1 MSYGLTTTG
10 FSRKTLAVIKSEI
23 EDTLRASPAYGTD
36 TDTSAESV
44 LGQLIGIFA
53 GQLATGWETLE
64 AVYNARSPNG
74 ATSAALD
81 NLCALTGV
89 VRLPATKGTVTL
101 TVRLNAGVTLPAG
114 SIARVAGQPSNRWV
128 TTVDVTNTDGVAAN
142 YTVNAQAEIAGAILA
157 NTGTITE
164 IAVPVADWVSVT
176 NAADATPGRD
186 LESDTALRV
195 RRNRVIRAGGSSP
208 LDAIRAALLAVTD
221 VQQVNVYENDT
232 DHEDLATG
240 LPAHSVRAVVTG
252 GTDQAVGDALF
263 AAIAAGI
270 ATHGATSV
278 TVTDDGGD
286 SHTVLFDRPA
296 SVNVYVKVTV
306 EKDSSYAGDDAVKTA
321 VVSLGT
327 MLSAG
332 DNVRQSAIIRL
343 VLAVAGV
350 VDVTEV
356 LIGRAGG
363 ASRVDQNLSIAQDE
377 IAAFDTARVDVV
389 ANAVTP

>member
-1 MSYGLTTTG
+1 MPYGLTSTG
-10 FSRKTLAVIKSEI
+10 FNRKTLAIIKSEI
-23 EDTLRASPAYGTD
+23 EEAVRTASAFGTD

-44 LGQLIGIFA
+44 IGQLVGIFA
-53 GQLATGWETLE
+53 NQLSIGWETLE

-89 VRLPATKGTVTL
+89 VRLPATKGTVML

-128 TTVDVTNTDGVAAN
+128 TAIDVTNTGGSAAN
-142 YTVNAQAEIAGAILA
+142 YTVSAEAETAGRILA
-157 NTGTITE
+157 NAGTITE
-164 IAVPVADWVSVT
+164 IAVPVSGWVSVT
-176 NAADATPGRD
+176 NASDATPGRD
-186 LESDTALRV
+186 LESDTALRT

-232 DHEDLATG
+232 DYTANG
-240 LPAHSVRAVVTG
+240 LPPHSVHAVVTG
-252 GTDQAVGDALF
+252 GTDQAVGEALF
-263 AAIAAGI
+263 AAKAAGI

-278 TVTDDGGD
+278 TVTDDGGN

-296 SVNVYVKVTV
+296 TVNIYVMVTL
-306 EKDSSYAGDDAVKTA
+306 EKDASYAGDDAVKTA
-321 VVSLGT
+321 VASLGDE
-327 MLSAG
+327 LSAG
-332 DNVRQSAIIRL
+332 DNVRQSAIVRL
-343 VLAVAGV
+343 VLAVMGV

-363 ASRVDQNLSIAQDE
+363 ASRVDANLLIGQDE
-377 IAAFDTARVDVV
+377 IAAFSTARVQVT
-389 ANAVTP
+389 ANEVTP